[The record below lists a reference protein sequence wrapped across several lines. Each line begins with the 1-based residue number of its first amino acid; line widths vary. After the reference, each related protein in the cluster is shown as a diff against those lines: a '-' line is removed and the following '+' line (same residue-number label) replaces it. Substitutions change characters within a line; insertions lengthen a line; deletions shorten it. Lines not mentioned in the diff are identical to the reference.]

1 VPAPPKTR
9 RYSNRPAAA
18 KAPTADVTSAGSFN
32 RAVLLLRCVG
42 QEAHRGVSL
51 KDIVARTGLPRPT
64 IHRTLQALIG
74 FSWIE
79 RDASNQYFLG
89 RDLVSL
95 GLAAMTRYPIGRFA
109 DPVLARLALE
119 IDQTVYLTLRVGDDS
134 VCVARHEP
142 KNRIQTLVL
151 RIGNREPLGLGAG
164 GMAMLA
170 SLPKL
175 EADRT
180 IAINMPRYRKRKG
193 FDGRAFLNAYE
204 LTKTRGY
211 AIHDGLFREGISGI
225 GVAIKDTATYPVAG
239 ISTAFM
245 SNWLDRNERDN
256 CASLLQEAAASLS
269 KKLFLM
275 EK

>member
-1 VPAPPKTR
+1 
-9 RYSNRPAAA
+9 
-18 KAPTADVTSAGSFN
+18 
-32 RAVLLLRCVG
+32 
-42 QEAHRGVSL
+42 
-51 KDIVARTGLPRPT
+51 
-64 IHRTLQALIG
+64 
-74 FSWIE
+74 
-79 RDASNQYFLG
+79 
-89 RDLVSL
+89 
-95 GLAAMTRYPIGRFA
+95 
-109 DPVLARLALE
+109 
-119 IDQTVYLTLRVGDDS
+119 
-134 VCVARHEP
+134 
-142 KNRIQTLVL
+142 
-151 RIGNREPLGLGAG
+151 
-164 GMAMLA
+164 MAMLA

-193 FDGRAFLNAYE
+193 FDGRAFLKAYE

-256 CASLLQEAAASLS
+256 CANLLQEAAASLS